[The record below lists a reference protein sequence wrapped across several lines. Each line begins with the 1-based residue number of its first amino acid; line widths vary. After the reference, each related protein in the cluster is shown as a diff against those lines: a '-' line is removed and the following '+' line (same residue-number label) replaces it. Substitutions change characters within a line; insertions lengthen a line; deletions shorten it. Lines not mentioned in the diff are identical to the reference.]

1 MKRYILSVLFGM
13 LPVLFSAA
21 QSEVSLTAIGSQ
33 TTELKD
39 GDTFTALTEEG
50 VEMTFMVISEADK
63 TCQVGSCPLSTTNW
77 WSTPAIDEKTSGVV
91 TIPSTI
97 NGYKVTRIGNW
108 GFVYCFYLTSVN
120 IPEGLE
126 SIGMLAFYSCQHLSS
141 IKIPASVSYI
151 GDNAFEITRLESVSV
166 AEGNTFYDSRNNCN
180 AIIETA
186 TNTLKTGCKNTII
199 PNDIVIIDNAA
210 FYDCFGL
217 TEVKLPE
224 TLTTIGRSAFAG
236 CEDLKAINIPKNVT
250 SISDYVFND
259 TPSLQSITVD
269 SNNPVYDSRDNCN
282 ALIETASNTLMAG
295 CQNTVIPTSVTS
307 IGKSA
312 FHQCSTLT
320 SITIPRNVVRIGE
333 GAFSWCKGLTTI
345 TSHITSPF
353 TVTNIGFS
361 EEVYQTATLYVPQ
374 GTKALYEATE
384 GWKQFANIV
393 EMGGEEETPAEAI
406 DLGLPSGT
414 KWASWTVGAS
424 KPEEY
429 GDYYAWGETETKEEY
444 TKENYAFYQNG
455 SYQTA
460 IGNIR
465 MIYGTSNYDI
475 SKTEYDVA
483 YVKWGENWRM
493 PTLSESQELSLYC
506 TWEETTI
513 NNVKV
518 NKVTGP
524 NGKYI
529 YLPFAGSSSSQ
540 PVWNCLYTTST
551 RMGRGL
557 RHAFSGGYSIET
569 GFCVRPV
576 SGDFV
581 EIREVRTGDAVDITD
596 NTASLEGFA
605 TSDVEGISCIGF
617 YYSTSDVPTAENSI
631 FIQASSIGSYGDY
644 KASINNLTEGTTYY
658 YRAVYV
664 GNNSQY
670 FGDVHYFKTTGGD
683 VDESTIA
690 EAVDLGLSVKWA
702 SWNIGASRPEGF
714 GGYYAWGETDTK
726 KDYTWNTYLCNED
739 NCCTSADPIYA
750 AGLWANGIQGS
761 EYDVAHV
768 KWGGKWRMPK
778 PEEILELLNSCTWTM
793 TTQND
798 VEGYQVT
805 AVNGNSIFI
814 PAAGYRLG
822 TNTAQSHEWANYW
835 SSYPN
840 SFGEECASEFTF
852 WYQSSYR
859 SDKYIQHNHRAMG
872 FTVRAVLED
881 EESEAIAQ
889 TKCILSISVSG
900 NGTVNYNGVSI
911 ADKSTRFL
919 VTKGSNAILLFTP
932 DNGYS
937 LQTVLVDGSPV
948 SPSSN
953 SSYVLSRISA
963 NTEVQVIFP
972 SATKPSYVSA
982 IDLGLPS
989 GLKWSNVNIG
999 ASEPQNRGSYFSW
1012 GESQTKNAY
1021 LEEFYD
1027 FYQSGAYQ
1035 DIGEDISRTNYD
1047 VAKVKWGGNWKMPT
1061 KKDFAELLDNCT
1073 FEETTL
1079 NDVTGQKVTGPN
1091 GNSIFLP
1098 YTSCANGRVYQSG
1111 GYLRSSTSSDA
1122 SSEDS
1127 YIFMYHRTPQVTF
1140 FDKYWGMAVRPVCDG
1155 PEDVPIELSDTETT
1169 MYESGTSTIDLI
1181 GGSGSYSLQSSDES
1195 VAKAEIIGG
1204 KLVITCIGEGT
1215 ATITIIDKATGQTA
1229 VVSVTV
1235 VPPIKPTKR
1244 LYVYVGKK
1252 YTLNINGGTGKYSI
1266 RSFNESIVTA
1276 EFIDGVATITG
1287 ISEGSTKL
1295 EVADNITLQKDTIDV
1310 ICIKPT
1316 PVHIYVPTVTVY
1328 VGKSY
1333 PVDING
1339 GTGSYTIR
1347 SSNES
1352 VVTARFQDGNAM
1364 ITGVGVGSA
1373 TITVTDEITEQKDS
1387 FYVHAIIAPVEL
1399 STREVPVVV
1408 GNTEKVSIISAGTF
1422 TVRSSDESIATAT
1435 VANGNVVIKGV
1446 SEGKVT
1452 LTVTN
1457 TSTQKSETIVVTS
1470 YFDSVT
1476 PGDLIDLGLPSGT
1489 KWASRNVGAGSP
1501 TDYGSYFAWGETTP
1515 KESYN
1520 WANYKHYNW
1529 TGRSLTK
1536 YCTSSSYGTVD
1547 NKTTLDLED
1556 DAAHAN
1562 WGGDWRM
1569 PTHEESTELID
1580 KCQWLRV
1587 IINGVLG
1594 KKCIGPNGNS
1604 IFFPASGVRF
1614 DDALCYKGVDGQY
1627 WQSESGDNDLGAW
1640 RIYLFDVIRLERYA
1654 GLTVRPVCDG
1664 TPAHACDLSDI
1675 PTTSAYYGPTAFLC
1689 DRTVIH
1695 GSDEDGRM
1703 AVNMPLKRAHL
1714 AKIAYRGVNLL
1725 NGRQVPATSV
1735 TNNFPTIYSDLTTPT
1750 EANSYYFQ
1758 AAKALQYL
1766 EYGDG
1771 VSAFDRD
1778 RLEFNPSDSIQRV
1791 NVLKALMEA
1800 FNIKPD
1806 VVGTDN
1812 PFPNDPDAKAILN
1825 GNPQKFGYIRKAA
1838 DLGIITK
1845 DNDKFRP
1852 FDYCLRGEA
1861 FIMLYRIMTKIEAGE
1876 IKDPNPQIADYF
1888 QPLNTTQK
1896 TIAMGSDMSMGNFRN
1911 YSKTDFAIPGVM
1923 PLTFAHSYNSYSTT
1937 LPGVFYGQKMVNGVD
1952 ETYQPMGPG
1961 WSHNYQGFV
1970 CVIGKSEDLRAVVN
1984 IGGRMLVFKSNGSKL
1999 VPESFGVYDELK
2011 IENSE
2016 VILKTKGQVEYTFSK
2031 QSGSKMPLL
2040 YLSSIKDRNGNELTL
2055 TYADGKNDTKVLS
2068 SVSDGN
2074 RELTFEYKS
2083 GTDLLEEV
2091 SDPLGRSISF
2101 GYEYNG
2107 NTGEYMLSSFT
2118 DAEGN
2123 TTSYSYG
2130 DEGQRS
2136 TARLLKRILLPKGNY
2151 IENEYDANRRLTQNV
2166 TGLNNV
2172 PQTKTTVSVTTDY
2185 TSTAD
2190 TKSTVNVERG
2200 NNTST
2205 YKYVYNENN
2214 AVTSL
2219 TGNDDLSISCTYDDN
2234 TQPQLP
2240 TSVETNS
2247 TNISKVEYDDR
2258 GNILS
2263 VTEKSNNGSGERT
2276 VTMSY
2281 NTMNDVTSF
2290 TDALG
2295 NTTTFSYNG
2304 SGNLI
2309 SISEPEGVT
2318 TERTVDSRG
2327 LTTTATSPMGIKTN
2341 FDYNK
2346 FGNVIET
2353 SIPVLDLVSSIRYD
2367 AASRPLSITD
2377 PLGRTSYTTYNRNDQ
2392 VTEEEDAMGHTT
2404 QYDYDPNGNLTT
2416 ITNAKGGVTTLTYDN
2431 TTDWLTSMAF
2441 AGSTKQYSY
2450 NKDGSLNTFTKPDGT
2465 RLNYSYDALG
2475 RVTSDGVNS
2484 YSYDSKLRLKSISGN
2499 GQTLTYNYDGFN
2511 RVSSVS
2517 YSGSSSNTVSYGYDD
2532 NDNLTSMTYP
2542 GGNKVS
2548 YQYDNLDRL
2557 TSVKAWNGKQVSYS
2571 YRKDGQLSSISYPN
2585 GMRTAFSYDEA
2596 GRMVEKKTTLS
2607 NGTVIASYGYELDKN
2622 GKITGQAT
2630 KEPYDIS
2637 GPEGKDTEFS
2647 YNSGN
2652 RITRAGSVSFTF
2664 DSNGNTTK
2672 RGSDS
2677 YTWDVQD
2684 RLVSAEGKSYVYDPL
2699 GNIRKYGNTEYTID
2713 PLGIGNVLSD
2723 TQTGASYVYGNG
2735 LEMRIVNGVTQYFV
2749 TDSRGSVVAIVDES
2763 GNITHKYQYD
2773 EFGKVIQ
2780 SKEADFNP
2788 FRYVG
2793 KWGVMYN
2800 TDTHYY
2806 MRARHYDP
2814 TIGRFLSED
2823 PIWSTNLYPYAD
2835 NNPIMGIDPE
2845 GLFTD
2850 DSPEFKKYKAIL
2862 DKKYNNKEIDYNT
2875 YHNLV
2880 NTLYYVPSIS
2890 MTIDERDNFRNN
2902 IQAQFSNGKLTLDDA
2917 ATIRAYADKYF
2928 YGNTEFW
2935 FGKKEEFYIIPEKV
2949 PVQQIEFVPLP
2960 ENTLRSSAQNQNGN
2974 QIYEIEDRGEYMEG
2988 YSKKI
2993 KWLYKIGDFFY
3004 GKK

>member
-269 SNNPVYDSRDNCN
+269 SNNPAYDSRDNCN

-406 DLGLPSGT
+406 DLGLPSGL
-414 KWASWTVGAS
+414 KWASWNVGAS
-424 KPEEY
+424 SPEEY
-429 GDYYAWGETETKEEY
+429 GNYYAWGEIEPKETY
-444 TKENYAFYQNG
+444 TWENYKYGYYSYENG
-455 SYQTA
+455 S
-460 IGNIR
+460 
-465 MIYGTSNYDI
+465 SN
-475 SKTEYDVA
+475 
-483 YVKWGENWRM
+483 M
-493 PTLSESQELSLYC
+493 
-506 TWEETTI
+506 
-513 NNVKV
+513 
-518 NKVTGP
+518 
-524 NGKYI
+524 
-529 YLPFAGSSSSQ
+529 
-540 PVWNCLYTTST
+540 
-551 RMGRGL
+551 
-557 RHAFSGGYSIET
+557 
-569 GFCVRPV
+569 
-576 SGDFV
+576 
-581 EIREVRTGDAVDITD
+581 VDIGSDIGGTD
-596 NTASLEGFA
+596 
-605 TSDVEGISCIGF
+605 
-617 YYSTSDVPTAENSI
+617 
-631 FIQASSIGSYGDY
+631 
-644 KASINNLTEGTTYY
+644 
-658 YRAVYV
+658 
-664 GNNSQY
+664 
-670 FGDVHYFKTTGGD
+670 
-683 VDESTIA
+683 
-690 EAVDLGLSVKWA
+690 
-702 SWNIGASRPEGF
+702 
-714 GGYYAWGETDTK
+714 
-726 KDYTWNTYLCNED
+726 
-739 NCCTSADPIYA
+739 
-750 AGLWANGIQGS
+750 
-761 EYDVAHV
+761 YDVAHV
-768 KWGGKWRMPK
+768 KWGGDWRLPTY
-778 PEEILELLNSCTWTM
+778 EEIKEL
-793 TTQND
+793 
-798 VEGYQVT
+798 
-805 AVNGNSIFI
+805 
-814 PAAGYRLG
+814 R
-822 TNTAQSHEWANYW
+822 
-835 SSYPN
+835 
-840 SFGEECASEFTF
+840 
-852 WYQSSYR
+852 
-859 SDKYIQHNHRAMG
+859 
-872 FTVRAVLED
+872 
-881 EESEAIAQ
+881 
-889 TKCILSISVSG
+889 
-900 NGTVNYNGVSI
+900 
-911 ADKSTRFL
+911 
-919 VTKGSNAILLFTP
+919 
-932 DNGYS
+932 
-937 LQTVLVDGSPV
+937 
-948 SPSSN
+948 
-953 SSYVLSRISA
+953 
-963 NTEVQVIFP
+963 
-972 SATKPSYVSA
+972 
-982 IDLGLPS
+982 
-989 GLKWSNVNIG
+989 
-999 ASEPQNRGSYFSW
+999 
-1012 GESQTKNAY
+1012 
-1021 LEEFYD
+1021 
-1027 FYQSGAYQ
+1027 
-1035 DIGEDISRTNYD
+1035 
-1047 VAKVKWGGNWKMPT
+1047 
-1061 KKDFAELLDNCT
+1061 DNCSYKWT
-1073 FEETTL
+1073 SQNNVIGVKF
-1079 NDVTGQKVTGPN
+1079 TGPN

-1098 YTSCANGRVYQSG
+1098 AAGRWRNGSLTDVGEWGDYLSSSIRENNPVYFEGFTFNSDGNDWSYANPVWGR
-1111 GYLRSSTSSDA
+1111 
-1122 SSEDS
+1122 
-1127 YIFMYHRTPQVTF
+1127 YHGVS
-1140 FDKYWGMAVRPVCDG
+1140 ARPVCAGQSPEPYAVLSDEGQTVTFYYDTQKAERNGVEIQSKTSDNIYRAATQAVFDSSMSGYLPTSTACWFCNCSKLTSITGIEYINTEYVTDMSNMFYGCRSLTSLDLSSFNTEKVTTMSMMFQNCNALEELNLSSFNTSNVTSMFQMFLGCYNLKSLDVSSFDTKNVTNMRWMFGRCSRLTSLDVSGFNTENVYSFGEMFYGCSSLNSIDVSNFNTSKVTTMWGMFDG
-1155 PEDVPIELSDTETT
+1155 CQALASIDLSSFNTSNVTNMGSMFYSCSNLRTIYVGEGWTTTNVTESDDMFNNCLTLVGCKGTKYNAEHIDATYAHIDEGTSNPGYLTAFGEEPWSDSIELSDTETT
-1169 MYESGTSTIDLI
+1169 MYESGTSTIDLS

-1229 VVSVTV
+1229 IVSVTV

-1252 YTLNINGGTGKYSI
+1252 YILNINGGTGNYSI

-1276 EFIDGVATITG
+1276 EFVDSVATITG

-1295 EVADNITLQKDTIDV
+1295 EVTDNITLQKDTIEA

-1316 PVHIYVPTVTVY
+1316 PVHIYTPTVTVY
-1328 VGKSY
+1328 VGKTY
-1333 PVDING
+1333 PVEING
-1339 GTGSYTIR
+1339 GTGSYTIQ

-1352 VVTARFQDGNAM
+1352 VVTAQFQDGNAM

-1373 TITVTDEITEQKDS
+1373 TVTVTDEITGQKDS
-1387 FYVHAIIAPVEL
+1387 FYVHSIIAPVEL

-1435 VANGNVVIKGV
+1435 ISDKNVVIKGV

-1489 KWASRNVGAGSP
+1489 KWASRNVGAGGP
-1501 TDYGSYFAWGETTP
+1501 TDFGSYFAWGETTP

-1520 WANYKHYNW
+1520 WANYKYYNW
-1529 TGRSLTK
+1529 TDRSLTK

-1569 PTHEESTELID
+1569 PTHEESSELID

-1614 DDALCYKGVDGQY
+1614 DDGHCYKGVDGQY

-1640 RIYLFDVIRLERYA
+1640 RIYLFDVIPLERYA

-1664 TPAHACDLSDI
+1664 TPSHACDLSDI
-1675 PTTSAYYGPTAFLC
+1675 PTTSAYYEATAFLC

-1778 RLEFNPSDSIQRV
+1778 RLEFNPSDSIERV

-1806 VVGTDN
+1806 VVGTEN
-1812 PFPNDPDAKAILN
+1812 PFPNDDDAMAILK
-1825 GNPQKFGYIRKAA
+1825 GNPLKFGYIRKAA
-1838 DLGIITK
+1838 DLGIITR

-1896 TIAMGSDMSMGNFRN
+1896 TIAMGSDMSMGNFRS
-1911 YSKTDFAIPGVM
+1911 YSKTDFAISGVM

-1970 CVIGKSEDLRAVVN
+1970 CVIGKGEDMRAVVN
-1984 IGGRMLVFKSNGSKL
+1984 IGGRMLVFKANSSKL

-2011 IENSE
+2011 IENGD
-2016 VILKTKGQVEYTFSK
+2016 VVLKTKGQVKYTFSK

-2040 YLSSIKDRNGNELTL
+2040 YLSSIRDRNGNELTL

-2074 RELTFEYKS
+2074 RELTFYYKS

-2101 GYEYNG
+2101 GYEYND

-2136 TARLLKRILLPKGNY
+2136 TARLLTRIQLPKGNY
-2151 IENEYDANRRLTQNV
+2151 IENEYDANRRLTQTV
-2166 TGLNNV
+2166 TGLNGV
-2172 PQTKTTVSVTTDY
+2172 PQAKTTMSVTTDY
-2185 TSTAD
+2185 TSTAN
-2190 TKSTVNVERG
+2190 TKSTVKVERG
-2200 NNTST
+2200 NNPST
-2205 YKYVYNENN
+2205 YSYAYNENN

-2219 TGNDDLSISCTYDDN
+2219 TGSDDLSISCTYDDN

-2240 TSVETNS
+2240 TAVETNS

-2263 VTEKSNNGSGERT
+2263 VTEKSNSGFGERT
-2276 VTMSY
+2276 VSMSY
-2281 NTMNDVTSF
+2281 NSMNDVKSF

-2295 NTTTFSYNG
+2295 NTTYFSYDN

-2309 SISEPEGVT
+2309 SVSKPEGVT

-2327 LTTTATSPMGIKTN
+2327 LVKSVTNPMGIKTN
-2341 FDYNK
+2341 FDYNEY
-2346 FGNVIET
+2346 GNVIET
-2353 SIPVLDLVSSIRYD
+2353 TLPVLDIVSSIKYD

-2377 PLGRTSYTTYNRNDQ
+2377 PLGRTSHTTYNRNDQ
-2392 VTEEEDAMGHTT
+2392 VTEEVDAMGHTT
-2404 QYDYDPNGNLTT
+2404 QYDYDPNGNLTA
-2416 ITNAKGGVTTLTYDN
+2416 ITNAKGGVTTMTYDDA
-2431 TTDWLTSMAF
+2431 TDQLTSLAF
-2441 AGSTKQYSY
+2441 AGSTKHYSY

-2475 RVTSDGVNS
+2475 RITSDGVNS

-2511 RVSSVS
+2511 RVSSVG

-2542 GGNKVS
+2542 DGNKVI
-2548 YQYDNLDRL
+2548 YQYDKLDRL

-2571 YRKDGQLSSISYPN
+2571 YRKDGQLSGISYPN
-2585 GMRTAFSYDEA
+2585 GMMTTFSYDEA
-2596 GRMVEKKTTLS
+2596 GRMVEKKSTLS
-2607 NGTVIASYGYELDKN
+2607 NGTVIASYGYVLDKN

-2637 GPEGKDTEFS
+2637 GPVGKDTEFS

-2664 DSNGNTTK
+2664 DGNGNTTK

-2684 RLVSAEGKSYVYDPL
+2684 RLVSAEGKSYVYDPM
-2699 GNIRKYGNTEYTID
+2699 GNIRKYGSTEYTID
-2713 PLGIGNVLSD
+2713 PLGMGNVLSD
-2723 TQTGASYVYGNG
+2723 TETGASYIYGNG

-2749 TDSRGSVVAIVDES
+2749 TDSRGSVVAIVDDR

-2800 TDTHYY
+2800 TDIHYY

-2862 DKKYNNKEIDYNT
+2862 DKKYNDKEIDYNT
-2875 YHNLV
+2875 YYNLV

-2890 MTIDERDNFRNN
+2890 MTKDERDNFRNN
-2902 IQAQFSNGKLTLDDA
+2902 IQAQFSSGKLTLDNA
-2917 ATIRAYADKYF
+2917 ANIRTYADNYF

-2974 QIYEIEDRGEYMEG
+2974 QIFEIEDREEYMEG
-2988 YSKKI
+2988 YNKKLN
-2993 KWLYKIGDFFY
+2993 WLYKIGVFFF

>member
-1 MKRYILSVLFGM
+1 MKRYILSALFGI

-39 GDTFTALTEEG
+39 GDTFTAQTIEG
-50 VEMTFMVISEADK
+50 VEMKFMVISEAYK
-63 TCQVGSCPLSTTNW
+63 TCQVGYGSYDSYYNG
-77 WSTPAIDEKTSGVV
+77 AIDKSYNGAI
-91 TIPSTI
+91 TIPSNV
-97 NGYKVTRIGNW
+97 NGYSVTKICEYA
-108 GFVYCFYLTSVN
+108 FYHCYYLTGIN
-120 IPEGLE
+120 IP
-126 SIGMLAFYSCQHLSS
+126 SS
-141 IKIPASVSYI
+141 ITDIEDGAIRGCSSLTSINVE
-151 GDNAFEITRLESVSV
+151 D
-166 AEGNTFYDSRNNCN
+166 GNTTYDSRNNCN
-180 AIIETA
+180 AIIETE
-186 TNTLKTGCKNTII
+186 TNKLISGCNTSTIPYSISII
-199 PNDIVIIDNAA
+199 GKYA
-210 FYDCFGL
+210 FYNVRMSSL
-217 TEVKLPE
+217 VLP
-224 TLTTIGRSAFAG
+224 TS
-236 CEDLKAINIPKNVT
+236 VT
-250 SISDYVFND
+250 SIEQMAFAYSTLSSIVIPNSVTNIGEGSFEN
-259 TPSLQSITVD
+259 TKLNSLTIPSSLTSIGNYAFLGCPLTSIVVEEG
-269 SNNPVYDSRDNCN
+269 NTKYDSRDNCN
-282 ALIETASNTLMAG
+282 AIIETATNTLIVG
-295 CQNTVIPTSVTS
+295 SRKTVIPKSVS
-307 IGKSA
+307 GIGRSA
-312 FHQCSTLT
+312 FNRNKVLT
-320 SITIPRNVVRIGE
+320 SIIIPNTVMSIGE
-333 GAFSWCKGLTTI
+333 SAFGDCSALSRI
-345 TSHITSPF
+345 TSFITSPF
-353 TVTNIGFS
+353 AVNKGFTDW
-361 EEVYQTATLYVPQ
+361 VYRNAILYVPK

-384 GWKQFANIV
+384 GWNQFTNIFEVESDEIGKDAYAVLTDDKQTVTFYYDKKKTERNGIEIQRFMDDNFYQSVTHAIFDSSMSGYLPTSTAYWFHDCSKLTSITGIEYLNTEYV
-393 EMGGEEETPAEAI
+393 TDMSNMFFDCSSLTSLDLSSFNTEKVTTMSMMFQSCSALKELNLSSFNTSNVTSMFQMFVDCYNLKSLDVSSFDTKNVTNMRWMFGRCSRLTSLDVSGFNTENVYSFSEMFYGCSSLNSIDVSNFNTSKVTTMWGMFLGCRALASI
-406 DLGLPSGT
+406 DLSSFNTSNVTNMGSMFYSCSNLRTIYVGEGWTTENVTESENMFNNCLTLVGGKGT
-414 KWASWTVGAS
+414 KYNVEHINDT
-424 KPEEY
+424 
-429 GDYYAWGETETKEEY
+429 YAHIDE
-444 TKENYAFYQNG
+444 
-455 SYQTA
+455 
-460 IGNIR
+460 
-465 MIYGTSNYDI
+465 GTSNP
-475 SKTEYDVA
+475 
-483 YVKWGENWRM
+483 G
-493 PTLSESQELSLYC
+493 
-506 TWEETTI
+506 
-513 NNVKV
+513 
-518 NKVTGP
+518 
-524 NGKYI
+524 
-529 YLPFAGSSSSQ
+529 YL
-540 PVWNCLYTTST
+540 
-551 RMGRGL
+551 
-557 RHAFSGGYSIET
+557 
-569 GFCVRPV
+569 
-576 SGDFV
+576 
-581 EIREVRTGDAVDITD
+581 
-596 NTASLEGFA
+596 TA
-605 TSDVEGISCIGF
+605 
-617 YYSTSDVPTAENSI
+617 
-631 FIQASSIGSYGDY
+631 
-644 KASINNLTEGTTYY
+644 
-658 YRAVYV
+658 
-664 GNNSQY
+664 
-670 FGDVHYFKTTGGD
+670 
-683 VDESTIA
+683 
-690 EAVDLGLSVKWA
+690 
-702 SWNIGASRPEGF
+702 
-714 GGYYAWGETDTK
+714 
-726 KDYTWNTYLCNED
+726 
-739 NCCTSADPIYA
+739 
-750 AGLWANGIQGS
+750 
-761 EYDVAHV
+761 
-768 KWGGKWRMPK
+768 
-778 PEEILELLNSCTWTM
+778 
-793 TTQND
+793 
-798 VEGYQVT
+798 
-805 AVNGNSIFI
+805 
-814 PAAGYRLG
+814 
-822 TNTAQSHEWANYW
+822 
-835 SSYPN
+835 
-840 SFGEECASEFTF
+840 FGEEP
-852 WYQSSYR
+852 W
-859 SDKYIQHNHRAMG
+859 SD
-872 FTVRAVLED
+872 
-881 EESEAIAQ
+881 S
-889 TKCILSISVSG
+889 
-900 NGTVNYNGVSI
+900 
-911 ADKSTRFL
+911 
-919 VTKGSNAILLFTP
+919 
-932 DNGYS
+932 
-937 LQTVLVDGSPV
+937 
-948 SPSSN
+948 
-953 SSYVLSRISA
+953 
-963 NTEVQVIFP
+963 
-972 SATKPSYVSA
+972 
-982 IDLGLPS
+982 
-989 GLKWSNVNIG
+989 
-999 ASEPQNRGSYFSW
+999 
-1012 GESQTKNAY
+1012 
-1021 LEEFYD
+1021 
-1027 FYQSGAYQ
+1027 
-1035 DIGEDISRTNYD
+1035 
-1047 VAKVKWGGNWKMPT
+1047 
-1061 KKDFAELLDNCT
+1061 
-1073 FEETTL
+1073 
-1079 NDVTGQKVTGPN
+1079 
-1091 GNSIFLP
+1091 
-1098 YTSCANGRVYQSG
+1098 
-1111 GYLRSSTSSDA
+1111 
-1122 SSEDS
+1122 
-1127 YIFMYHRTPQVTF
+1127 
-1140 FDKYWGMAVRPVCDG
+1140 
-1155 PEDVPIELSDTETT
+1155 IELSDTETT
-1169 MYESGTSTIDLI
+1169 MYESGTSTIDLS

-1229 VVSVTV
+1229 IVSVTV

-1252 YTLNINGGTGKYSI
+1252 YTLNINGGTGNYSI

-1276 EFIDGVATITG
+1276 EFIDSVATITG

-1295 EVADNITLQKDTIDV
+1295 EVTDNITLQKDTIEA

-1316 PVHIYVPTVTVY
+1316 PVHIYTPTVTVY
-1328 VGKSY
+1328 VGKTY
-1333 PVDING
+1333 PVEING
-1339 GTGSYTIR
+1339 GTGSYTIQ

-1352 VVTARFQDGNAM
+1352 VVTAQFQDGNAM

-1373 TITVTDEITEQKDS
+1373 TVTVTDEITGQKDS

-1408 GNTEKVSIISAGTF
+1408 GNTEKVSIISSGTF

-1435 VANGNVVIKGV
+1435 ISDKNVVIKGV

-1520 WANYKHYNW
+1520 WANYKYYNW
-1529 TGRSLTK
+1529 TDRSLTK

-1569 PTHEESTELID
+1569 PTHEESSELID

-1614 DDALCYKGVDGQY
+1614 DDGLCYKGVDGQY
-1627 WQSESGDNDLGAW
+1627 WQSECGDNDLGAW

-1778 RLEFNPSDSIQRV
+1778 RLEFNPSDSIERV

-1806 VVGTDN
+1806 VVGTEN
-1812 PFPNDPDAKAILN
+1812 PFPNDDDAKAILK
-1825 GNPQKFGYIRKAA
+1825 GNPLKFGYIRKAA
-1838 DLGIITK
+1838 DLGIITR

-1896 TIAMGSDMSMGNFRN
+1896 TIAMGSDMSMGNFRS
-1911 YSKTDFAIPGVM
+1911 YSKTDFAISGVM

-1970 CVIGKSEDLRAVVN
+1970 CVIGKGEDMRAVVN
-1984 IGGRMLVFKSNGSKL
+1984 IGGRMLVFKANSSKL

-2011 IENSE
+2011 IENGD
-2016 VILKTKGQVEYTFSK
+2016 VVLKTKGQVEYTFSK

-2040 YLSSIKDRNGNELTL
+2040 YLSSIRDRNGNELTL

-2074 RELTFEYKS
+2074 RELTFDYKL

-2136 TARLLKRILLPKGNY
+2136 TARLLTRIQLPKGNY
-2151 IENEYDANRRLTQNV
+2151 IENEYDANRRLTQTV
-2166 TGLNNV
+2166 TGLNGV
-2172 PQTKTTVSVTTDY
+2172 PQAKTTMSVTTDY
-2185 TSTAD
+2185 TSTAN
-2190 TKSTVNVERG
+2190 TKSTVKVERG
-2200 NNTST
+2200 NNPST
-2205 YKYVYNENN
+2205 YSYAYNENN

-2219 TGNDDLSISCTYDDN
+2219 TGSDDLSISCTYDDN

-2240 TSVETNS
+2240 TAVETNS

-2263 VTEKSNNGSGERT
+2263 VAEKSNSGFGERT
-2276 VTMSY
+2276 VSMSY
-2281 NTMNDVTSF
+2281 NSMNDVKSF

-2295 NTTTFSYNG
+2295 NTTYFSYDN

-2309 SISEPEGVT
+2309 SVSKPEGVT

-2327 LTTTATSPMGIKTN
+2327 LVKTVTNPMGIKTN
-2341 FDYNK
+2341 FDHNEY
-2346 FGNVIET
+2346 GNVIET
-2353 SIPVLDLVSSIRYD
+2353 TLPVLDIVSSIKYD

-2377 PLGRTSYTTYNRNDQ
+2377 PLCRTSHTTYNRNDL
-2392 VTEEEDAMGHTT
+2392 VTEEVDAMGHTT
-2404 QYDYDPNGNLTT
+2404 QYDYDPNGNLTA
-2416 ITNAKGGVTTLTYDN
+2416 ITNAKGGVTTMTYDDA
-2431 TTDWLTSMAF
+2431 TDQLTSLAF
-2441 AGSTKQYSY
+2441 AGSTKHYSY

-2475 RVTSDGVNS
+2475 RITSDGVNS

-2511 RVSSVS
+2511 RVSSVG

-2542 GGNKVS
+2542 DGNKVI
-2548 YQYDNLDRL
+2548 YQYDKLDRL

-2571 YRKDGQLSSISYPN
+2571 YRKDGQLSGISYPN
-2585 GMRTAFSYDEA
+2585 GMMTTFSYDEA
-2596 GRMVEKKTTLS
+2596 GRMVEKKSTLS
-2607 NGTVIASYGYELDKN
+2607 NGTVIASYGYVLDKN

-2637 GPEGKDTEFS
+2637 GPVGKDTEFS

-2664 DSNGNTTK
+2664 DGNGNTTK

-2684 RLVSAEGKSYVYDPL
+2684 RLVSAEGKSYVYDPM
-2699 GNIRKYGNTEYTID
+2699 GNIRKYGSTEYTID
-2713 PLGIGNVLSD
+2713 PLGMGNVLSD
-2723 TQTGASYVYGNG
+2723 TETGASYIYGNG

-2749 TDSRGSVVAIVDES
+2749 TDSRGSVVAIVDDS

-2773 EFGKVIQ
+2773 EFGKVKQ
-2780 SKEADFNP
+2780 CKEADFNP

-2862 DKKYNNKEIDYNT
+2862 DKKYNDKEIDYNT
-2875 YHNLV
+2875 YSNLV

-2890 MTIDERDNFRNN
+2890 MTKDERDNFRNN
-2902 IQAQFSNGKLTLDDA
+2902 IQAQFSSGKLTLDNA
-2917 ATIRAYADKYF
+2917 ANIRTYADNYF

-2974 QIYEIEDRGEYMEG
+2974 QIFKIEDREEYMEG
-2988 YSKKI
+2988 YNKKLN
-2993 KWLYKIGDFFY
+2993 WLYKIGVFFS

>member
-1 MKRYILSVLFGM
+1 MKRYILSALFGI

-21 QSEVSLTAIGSQ
+21 QSDS
-33 TTELKD
+33 D
-39 GDTFTALTEEG
+39 
-50 VEMTFMVISEADK
+50 
-63 TCQVGSCPLSTTNW
+63 N
-77 WSTPAIDEKTSGVV
+77 ID
-91 TIPSTI
+91 
-97 NGYKVTRIGNW
+97 
-108 GFVYCFYLTSVN
+108 F
-120 IPEGLE
+120 
-126 SIGMLAFYSCQHLSS
+126 
-141 IKIPASVSYI
+141 
-151 GDNAFEITRLESVSV
+151 
-166 AEGNTFYDSRNNCN
+166 
-180 AIIETA
+180 
-186 TNTLKTGCKNTII
+186 
-199 PNDIVIIDNAA
+199 AA
-210 FYDCFGL
+210 
-217 TEVKLPE
+217 
-224 TLTTIGRSAFAG
+224 
-236 CEDLKAINIPKNVT
+236 
-250 SISDYVFND
+250 
-259 TPSLQSITVD
+259 
-269 SNNPVYDSRDNCN
+269 
-282 ALIETASNTLMAG
+282 
-295 CQNTVIPTSVTS
+295 
-307 IGKSA
+307 
-312 FHQCSTLT
+312 
-320 SITIPRNVVRIGE
+320 
-333 GAFSWCKGLTTI
+333 
-345 TSHITSPF
+345 
-353 TVTNIGFS
+353 
-361 EEVYQTATLYVPQ
+361 
-374 GTKALYEATE
+374 
-384 GWKQFANIV
+384 
-393 EMGGEEETPAEAI
+393 PAEAI
-406 DLGLPSGT
+406 DLGLPSGI
-414 KWASWTVGAS
+414 KWASWNVGAS
-424 KPEEY
+424 SPEEY
-429 GDYYAWGETETKEEY
+429 GNYYAWGETEPKETY
-444 TKENYAFYQNG
+444 TWENYKYGYYNYENG
-455 SYQTA
+455 S
-460 IGNIR
+460 
-465 MIYGTSNYDI
+465 SN
-475 SKTEYDVA
+475 
-483 YVKWGENWRM
+483 M
-493 PTLSESQELSLYC
+493 
-506 TWEETTI
+506 
-513 NNVKV
+513 
-518 NKVTGP
+518 
-524 NGKYI
+524 
-529 YLPFAGSSSSQ
+529 
-540 PVWNCLYTTST
+540 
-551 RMGRGL
+551 
-557 RHAFSGGYSIET
+557 
-569 GFCVRPV
+569 
-576 SGDFV
+576 
-581 EIREVRTGDAVDITD
+581 VDIGSDIGGTD
-596 NTASLEGFA
+596 
-605 TSDVEGISCIGF
+605 
-617 YYSTSDVPTAENSI
+617 
-631 FIQASSIGSYGDY
+631 
-644 KASINNLTEGTTYY
+644 
-658 YRAVYV
+658 
-664 GNNSQY
+664 
-670 FGDVHYFKTTGGD
+670 
-683 VDESTIA
+683 
-690 EAVDLGLSVKWA
+690 
-702 SWNIGASRPEGF
+702 
-714 GGYYAWGETDTK
+714 
-726 KDYTWNTYLCNED
+726 
-739 NCCTSADPIYA
+739 
-750 AGLWANGIQGS
+750 
-761 EYDVAHV
+761 YDVAHV
-768 KWGGKWRMPK
+768 KWGGDWRLPTY
-778 PEEILELLNSCTWTM
+778 EEIKELRDNCSYEWTS
-793 TTQND
+793 QN
-798 VEGYQVT
+798 
-805 AVNGNSIFI
+805 
-814 PAAGYRLG
+814 
-822 TNTAQSHEWANYW
+822 
-835 SSYPN
+835 
-840 SFGEECASEFTF
+840 
-852 WYQSSYR
+852 
-859 SDKYIQHNHRAMG
+859 
-872 FTVRAVLED
+872 
-881 EESEAIAQ
+881 
-889 TKCILSISVSG
+889 
-900 NGTVNYNGVSI
+900 
-911 ADKSTRFL
+911 
-919 VTKGSNAILLFTP
+919 
-932 DNGYS
+932 
-937 LQTVLVDGSPV
+937 
-948 SPSSN
+948 
-953 SSYVLSRISA
+953 
-963 NTEVQVIFP
+963 
-972 SATKPSYVSA
+972 
-982 IDLGLPS
+982 
-989 GLKWSNVNIG
+989 NVIG
-999 ASEPQNRGSYFSW
+999 AKF
-1012 GESQTKNAY
+1012 
-1021 LEEFYD
+1021 
-1027 FYQSGAYQ
+1027 
-1035 DIGEDISRTNYD
+1035 
-1047 VAKVKWGGNWKMPT
+1047 
-1061 KKDFAELLDNCT
+1061 
-1073 FEETTL
+1073 
-1079 NDVTGQKVTGPN
+1079 TGPN

-1098 YTSCANGRVYQSG
+1098 AAGRWYNGSLESVGEWGDYLSSSIRENDPIFFEGFSFNSDVNTWSYANPVWGR
-1111 GYLRSSTSSDA
+1111 
-1122 SSEDS
+1122 
-1127 YIFMYHRTPQVTF
+1127 YHGVS
-1140 FDKYWGMAVRPVCDG
+1140 ARPVCSGPSPEPYAVLSDEGQTVTFYYDKKKTERNGIEIQCSSGDDFYRAATHAIFDSSMSGYLPTSTVFWFYKCSKLTSITGIEYLNTKYVTDMSVMFCGCESLTSLDLSGFNTQNVIYMSAMFYDCSSLTSLDLSGFNTQNVTDMDG
-1155 PEDVPIELSDTETT
+1155 LFHGCSGLTSLDMSGFNTQNVTDMSAMFYDCSSLTSLDLSGFNTQNVTGMNHMFYGCSSLTSLDLIGFNTQNVTVMEMMFYGCSSLTSLDLSGFNTQYVTNMGSMFENCSGLTSLDLIGFNTQNVTNMGGMFNGCSGLTSLDLSGFNTQNVTNMVNMFYDCSSLTSLDLSGFNTQNVTDMSYMFYRCSSLTSLDLSGFNTQNVTNMRTMFLDCSSLTNLDLSGFNTQNVTSMSNMFYGCRSLTSLDLSSFNTEKVTTMSMMFQSCSALKELNLSSFNTSNVTSMFQMFIGCYNLKSLDVSSFDTKNVTNMRWMFGRCSRLTSLDVSGFNTENVYSFSEMFYGCSSLNSIDVSNFNTSKVTTMWGMFYGCRALASIDLSSFNTSNVTGMGHMFYSCSNLRTIYVGEGWTTENVTESENMFNNCLTLVGGKGTKYNVEHIDATYAHIDEGTSNPGYLTAFGEEPWSDSIELSDTETT
-1169 MYESGTSTIDLI
+1169 MYESGTSTIDLS

-1229 VVSVTV
+1229 IVSVTV

-1252 YTLNINGGTGKYSI
+1252 YTLDINGGTGNYSI

-1276 EFIDGVATITG
+1276 EFIDSVATITG

-1295 EVADNITLQKDTIDV
+1295 EVTDNITLQKDTIEA

-1316 PVHIYVPTVTVY
+1316 PVHIYTPTVTVY
-1328 VGKSY
+1328 VGKTY

-1339 GTGSYTIR
+1339 GTGSYTIQ

-1352 VVTARFQDGNAM
+1352 VVTAQFQDGNAM

-1373 TITVTDEITEQKDS
+1373 TVTVTDEITGQKDS
-1387 FYVHAIIAPVEL
+1387 FYVHSIIAPVEL

-1408 GNTEKVSIISAGTF
+1408 GNTEKVSIISVGTF

-1435 VANGNVVIKGV
+1435 ISDKNVVIKGV

-1520 WANYKHYNW
+1520 WANYKYYNW
-1529 TGRSLTK
+1529 SDRSLTK

-1569 PTHEESTELID
+1569 PTHEESSELVD

-1614 DDALCYKGVDGQY
+1614 DDGLCYKGVDGQY
-1627 WQSESGDNDLGAW
+1627 WQSECGDNDLGAW

-1654 GLTVRPVCDG
+1654 GLTVRPVCAG

-1675 PTTSAYYGPTAFLC
+1675 PTNSAYYEATAFLC

-1778 RLEFNPSDSIQRV
+1778 RLEFNPSDSIERV

-1812 PFPNDPDAKAILN
+1812 PFPKDDDAKAILK
-1825 GNPQKFGYIRKAA
+1825 GNPLKFGYIRKAA

-1896 TIAMGSDMSMGNFRN
+1896 TIAMGSDMSMGNFRS

-1970 CVIGKSEDLRAVVN
+1970 CVIGKGEDMRAVVN
-1984 IGGRMLVFKSNGSKL
+1984 IGGRMLVFKSNDSKL

-2011 IENSE
+2011 IENGD
-2016 VILKTKGQVEYTFSK
+2016 VVLKTKGQVEYTFSK

-2040 YLSSIKDRNGNELTL
+2040 YLSSIRDRNGNELTL

-2074 RELTFEYKS
+2074 RELTFYYKS

-2101 GYEYNG
+2101 GYEYND

-2118 DAEGN
+2118 DAEEN

-2136 TARLLKRILLPKGNY
+2136 TARLLTRIQLPKGNY
-2151 IENEYDANRRLTQNV
+2151 IENEYDANRRLTQTV
-2166 TGLNNV
+2166 TGLNGV
-2172 PQTKTTVSVTTDY
+2172 PQAKTTMSVTTDY
-2185 TSTAD
+2185 TSTAN
-2190 TKSTVNVERG
+2190 TKSTVKVERG
-2200 NNTST
+2200 NNPST
-2205 YKYVYNENN
+2205 YSYAYNENN

-2240 TSVETNS
+2240 TAVETNS

-2263 VTEKSNNGSGERT
+2263 VTEKSNSGFGERT
-2276 VTMSY
+2276 VSMSY
-2281 NTMNDVTSF
+2281 NSMNDVKSF

-2295 NTTTFSYNG
+2295 NTTYFSYDN

-2309 SISEPEGVT
+2309 SVSEPEGVT

-2327 LTTTATSPMGIKTN
+2327 LVKTVTNPMGIKTN
-2341 FDYNK
+2341 FDYNEY
-2346 FGNVIET
+2346 GNVIET
-2353 SIPVLDLVSSIRYD
+2353 TLPVLDIVSSIKYD

-2377 PLGRTSYTTYNRNDQ
+2377 PLGRTSHTTYNRNDQ

-2416 ITNAKGGVTTLTYDN
+2416 ITNAKGGVTTLTYDDA
-2431 TTDWLTSMAF
+2431 TDQLTSMAF

-2475 RVTSDGVNS
+2475 RITSDGVNS

-2511 RVSSVS
+2511 RVSSVD
-2517 YSGSSSNTVSYGYDD
+2517 YSGSSSNTVNYGYDD

-2542 GGNKVS
+2542 DGNKVI
-2548 YQYDNLDRL
+2548 YQYDKLDRL

-2571 YRKDGQLSSISYPN
+2571 YRKDGQLSGISYPN
-2585 GMRTAFSYDEA
+2585 GMMTTFSYDEA
-2596 GRMVEKKTTLS
+2596 GRMVEKKTTLG
-2607 NGTVIASYGYELDKN
+2607 NGTVIASYGYVLDKN
-2622 GKITGQAT
+2622 GKVTGQAT

-2637 GPEGKDTEFS
+2637 GPVGKDTEFS

-2684 RLVSAEGKSYVYDPL
+2684 CLVSAEGKSYVYDPM
-2699 GNIRKYGNTEYTID
+2699 GNIRKYGSTDYTID
-2713 PLGIGNVLSD
+2713 PLGMGNVLSD
-2723 TQTGASYVYGNG
+2723 TETGASYIYGNG

-2749 TDSRGSVVAIVDES
+2749 TDSRGSVVAIVDDS

-2845 GLFTD
+2845 GKSFIGVLKGAAIGGGVGIVGGAIIGFGAAGVGAAPGAIVGGLMGAFAGGIWGAALSSTPKPIDWTKGDGMSPSNLFD
-2850 DSPEFKKYKAIL
+2850 VEESL
-2862 DKKYNNKEIDYNT
+2862 MN
-2875 YHNLV
+2875 
-2880 NTLYYVPSIS
+2880 
-2890 MTIDERDNFRNN
+2890 
-2902 IQAQFSNGKLTLDDA
+2902 SNH
-2917 ATIRAYADKYF
+2917 
-2928 YGNTEFW
+2928 
-2935 FGKKEEFYIIPEKV
+2935 
-2949 PVQQIEFVPLP
+2949 
-2960 ENTLRSSAQNQNGN
+2960 
-2974 QIYEIEDRGEYMEG
+2974 
-2988 YSKKI
+2988 
-2993 KWLYKIGDFFY
+2993 
-3004 GKK
+3004 

>member
-1 MKRYILSVLFGM
+1 MTSIGEAAFTGCTNLSV
-13 LPVLFSAA
+13 
-21 QSEVSLTAIGSQ
+21 I
-33 TTELKD
+33 
-39 GDTFTALTEEG
+39 
-50 VEMTFMVISEADK
+50 
-63 TCQVGSCPLSTTNW
+63 
-77 WSTPAIDEKTSGVV
+77 
-91 TIPSTI
+91 TIP
-97 NGYKVTRIGNW
+97 
-108 GFVYCFYLTSVN
+108 
-120 IPEGLE
+120 E
-126 SIGMLAFYSCQHLSS
+126 
-141 IKIPASVSYI
+141 
-151 GDNAFEITRLESVSV
+151 
-166 AEGNTFYDSRNNCN
+166 
-180 AIIETA
+180 
-186 TNTLKTGCKNTII
+186 
-199 PNDIVIIDNAA
+199 
-210 FYDCFGL
+210 
-217 TEVKLPE
+217 
-224 TLTTIGRSAFAG
+224 
-236 CEDLKAINIPKNVT
+236 
-250 SISDYVFND
+250 
-259 TPSLQSITVD
+259 
-269 SNNPVYDSRDNCN
+269 
-282 ALIETASNTLMAG
+282 
-295 CQNTVIPTSVTS
+295 SVTS
-307 IGKSA
+307 IGD
-312 FHQCSTLT
+312 
-320 SITIPRNVVRIGE
+320 R
-333 GAFSWCKGLTTI
+333 AFSRCESMEKVYSYI
-345 TSHITSPF
+345 KDPF
-353 TVTNIGFS
+353 EIASDAFS
-361 EEVYQTATLYVPQ
+361 TDWEKNNTATLYVPV
-374 GTKALYEATE
+374 GYKGIYENTA
-384 GWKQFANIV
+384 GWNTFANIV

-406 DLGLPSGT
+406 DLGLPSGL
-414 KWASWTVGAS
+414 KWASWNVGAS
-424 KPEEY
+424 SPEEY
-429 GDYYAWGETETKEEY
+429 GDYYAWGEIEPKETY
-444 TKENYAFYQNG
+444 TWENYKYGYYNYENG
-455 SYQTA
+455 S
-460 IGNIR
+460 
-465 MIYGTSNYDI
+465 SN
-475 SKTEYDVA
+475 
-483 YVKWGENWRM
+483 M
-493 PTLSESQELSLYC
+493 
-506 TWEETTI
+506 
-513 NNVKV
+513 
-518 NKVTGP
+518 
-524 NGKYI
+524 
-529 YLPFAGSSSSQ
+529 
-540 PVWNCLYTTST
+540 
-551 RMGRGL
+551 
-557 RHAFSGGYSIET
+557 
-569 GFCVRPV
+569 
-576 SGDFV
+576 
-581 EIREVRTGDAVDITD
+581 VDIGSDIGGTD
-596 NTASLEGFA
+596 
-605 TSDVEGISCIGF
+605 
-617 YYSTSDVPTAENSI
+617 
-631 FIQASSIGSYGDY
+631 
-644 KASINNLTEGTTYY
+644 
-658 YRAVYV
+658 
-664 GNNSQY
+664 
-670 FGDVHYFKTTGGD
+670 
-683 VDESTIA
+683 
-690 EAVDLGLSVKWA
+690 
-702 SWNIGASRPEGF
+702 
-714 GGYYAWGETDTK
+714 
-726 KDYTWNTYLCNED
+726 
-739 NCCTSADPIYA
+739 
-750 AGLWANGIQGS
+750 
-761 EYDVAHV
+761 YDVAHV
-768 KWGGKWRMPK
+768 KWGDDWRLPTY
-778 PEEILELLNSCTWTM
+778 EEINELRDNCSYEWTQ
-793 TTQND
+793 QN
-798 VEGYQVT
+798 
-805 AVNGNSIFI
+805 
-814 PAAGYRLG
+814 
-822 TNTAQSHEWANYW
+822 
-835 SSYPN
+835 
-840 SFGEECASEFTF
+840 
-852 WYQSSYR
+852 
-859 SDKYIQHNHRAMG
+859 
-872 FTVRAVLED
+872 
-881 EESEAIAQ
+881 
-889 TKCILSISVSG
+889 
-900 NGTVNYNGVSI
+900 
-911 ADKSTRFL
+911 
-919 VTKGSNAILLFTP
+919 
-932 DNGYS
+932 
-937 LQTVLVDGSPV
+937 
-948 SPSSN
+948 
-953 SSYVLSRISA
+953 
-963 NTEVQVIFP
+963 
-972 SATKPSYVSA
+972 
-982 IDLGLPS
+982 
-989 GLKWSNVNIG
+989 NVIG
-999 ASEPQNRGSYFSW
+999 AKF
-1012 GESQTKNAY
+1012 
-1021 LEEFYD
+1021 
-1027 FYQSGAYQ
+1027 
-1035 DIGEDISRTNYD
+1035 
-1047 VAKVKWGGNWKMPT
+1047 
-1061 KKDFAELLDNCT
+1061 
-1073 FEETTL
+1073 
-1079 NDVTGQKVTGPN
+1079 TGPN

-1098 YTSCANGRVYQSG
+1098 AAGRWRNGSLIYVGEYGDYLSSSIRENDPVYFEGFTFNSDSQTWYYANPVWGR
-1111 GYLRSSTSSDA
+1111 
-1122 SSEDS
+1122 
-1127 YIFMYHRTPQVTF
+1127 YHGVS
-1140 FDKYWGMAVRPVCDG
+1140 VRPVCAGPSPEPYAVLSENNTVLTFYYDENKEQRNGMSVGPFEWISSDNESVPNSEWYKYHDSILKVVFDASFANCSSIFSTEAWFYRCHNITDITDISNLKTDNVTDMSKMFSGCMSLKSLDVSGFKTDNVTDISWMFDNCSSLTSLDVSGFKTDNVSYMDG
-1155 PEDVPIELSDTETT
+1155 MFHGCSNLTSLDVSNFNTANVIDMFGMFFGCSNLTSLDVSGFMTNNVKDMAHMFENCSSLTSLDVSGFEMGNIRRMPYMFSNCSSLTSLDVSKFNTTNVEEMWGAFHGCSSLKSIDVSSFNTEKVNSLSEMFYDCSSLNSIDLSNFNTSNVTHMDHMFYSCSNLRTIYVGEGWTTENVTESENMFDNCLTLVGGKGTRYNAEHINATYAHIDEGTSNPGYLTAFGEEPWSDSIELSDTETT
-1169 MYESGTSTIDLI
+1169 MYESGTSTIDLS

-1229 VVSVTV
+1229 IVSVTV

-1252 YTLNINGGTGKYSI
+1252 YTLDINGGTGNYSI

-1276 EFIDGVATITG
+1276 EFIDSVATITG

-1295 EVADNITLQKDTIDV
+1295 EVTDNITLQKDTIEA

-1316 PVHIYVPTVTVY
+1316 PVHIYTPTVTVY
-1328 VGKSY
+1328 VGKTY
-1333 PVDING
+1333 PVEING
-1339 GTGSYTIR
+1339 GTGSYTIQ

-1352 VVTARFQDGNAM
+1352 VVTAQFQDGNAM

-1373 TITVTDEITEQKDS
+1373 TVTVTDEITGQKDS
-1387 FYVHAIIAPVEL
+1387 FYVHSIIAPVEL

-1422 TVRSSDESIATAT
+1422 TVRSSDESIAAAT
-1435 VANGNVVIKGV
+1435 ISDKNVVIKGV

-1520 WANYKHYNW
+1520 WANYKYYNW
-1529 TGRSLTK
+1529 TDRSLTK

-1569 PTHEESTELID
+1569 PTHEESSELID

-1614 DDALCYKGVDGQY
+1614 DDGLCYKGVDGQY

-1640 RIYLFDVIRLERYA
+1640 RIYLFDVIPLERYA

-1812 PFPNDPDAKAILN
+1812 PFPNDDDAKAILK
-1825 GNPQKFGYIRKAA
+1825 GNPLKFGYIRKAA
-1838 DLGIITK
+1838 DLGIITR

-1896 TIAMGSDMSMGNFRN
+1896 TIAMGSGMSMGNFRS

-1970 CVIGKSEDLRAVVN
+1970 CVIGKGEDMRAVVN
-1984 IGGRMLVFKSNGSKL
+1984 IGGRMLVFKANSSKL

-2011 IENSE
+2011 IENGD
-2016 VILKTKGQVEYTFSK
+2016 VVLKTKGQVEYTFSK

-2040 YLSSIKDRNGNELTL
+2040 YLSSIRDRNGNELTL

-2074 RELTFEYKS
+2074 RELTFDYKL

-2136 TARLLKRILLPKGNY
+2136 TARLLTRIQLPKGNY
-2151 IENEYDANRRLTQNV
+2151 IENEYDANRRLTQTV
-2166 TGLNNV
+2166 TGLNGV
-2172 PQTKTTVSVTTDY
+2172 PQAKTTMSVTTDY
-2185 TSTAD
+2185 TSTAN
-2190 TKSTVNVERG
+2190 TKSTVKVERG
-2200 NNTST
+2200 NNPST
-2205 YKYVYNENN
+2205 YSYAYNENN

-2240 TSVETNS
+2240 TAVETNS

-2263 VTEKSNNGSGERT
+2263 VTEKSNSGFGERT
-2276 VTMSY
+2276 VSMSY
-2281 NTMNDVTSF
+2281 NSMNDVKSF

-2295 NTTTFSYNG
+2295 NTTYFSYDN

-2309 SISEPEGVT
+2309 SVSKPEGVT

-2327 LTTTATSPMGIKTN
+2327 LVKTVTNPMAIKTN
-2341 FDYNK
+2341 FDYNEY
-2346 FGNVIET
+2346 GNVIET
-2353 SIPVLDLVSSIRYD
+2353 TLPVLDIVSSIKYD

-2377 PLGRTSYTTYNRNDQ
+2377 PLGRTSHTTYNRNDQ

-2416 ITNAKGGVTTLTYDN
+2416 ITNAKGGVTTLTYDDA
-2431 TTDWLTSMAF
+2431 TDQLTSMAF
-2441 AGSTKQYSY
+2441 AGSTKHYSY

-2475 RVTSDGVNS
+2475 RITSDGVNS

-2511 RVSSVS
+2511 RVSSVG

-2542 GGNKVS
+2542 DGNKVI
-2548 YQYDNLDRL
+2548 YQYDKLDRL

-2571 YRKDGQLSSISYPN
+2571 YRKDGQLSGISYPN
-2585 GMRTAFSYDEA
+2585 GMMTTFSYDEA
-2596 GRMVEKKTTLS
+2596 GRMVEKKTTLG
-2607 NGTVIASYGYELDKN
+2607 NGTVIASYGYVLDKN
-2622 GKITGQAT
+2622 GKVTGQAT

-2637 GPEGKDTEFS
+2637 GPVGKDTEFS

-2664 DSNGNTTK
+2664 DGNGNTTK

-2684 RLVSAEGKSYVYDPL
+2684 RLVSAEGKSYVYDPM
-2699 GNIRKYGNTEYTID
+2699 GNIRKYGSTEYTID
-2713 PLGIGNVLSD
+2713 PLGMGNVLSD
-2723 TQTGASYVYGNG
+2723 TETGASYIYGNG

-2749 TDSRGSVVAIVDES
+2749 TDCRGSVVAIVDDS

-2845 GLFTD
+2845 GKSFKGVLIGASIGGGLGSVGGAIIGFGAAGVGAAPGAIVGGLMGAFAGGIWGAALSSPPKPIDWTKGDGMSPSNLFD
-2850 DSPEFKKYKAIL
+2850 VEESL
-2862 DKKYNNKEIDYNT
+2862 MN
-2875 YHNLV
+2875 
-2880 NTLYYVPSIS
+2880 S
-2890 MTIDERDNFRNN
+2890 N
-2902 IQAQFSNGKLTLDDA
+2902 IQKN
-2917 ATIRAYADKYF
+2917 R
-2928 YGNTEFW
+2928 
-2935 FGKKEEFYIIPEKV
+2935 
-2949 PVQQIEFVPLP
+2949 
-2960 ENTLRSSAQNQNGN
+2960 
-2974 QIYEIEDRGEYMEG
+2974 
-2988 YSKKI
+2988 
-2993 KWLYKIGDFFY
+2993 
-3004 GKK
+3004 